1 MHGRTQCGGR
11 EGKLSIMHI
20 IGNVAVSTRAF
31 REAICSEKGH
41 AGEKK
46 TELPRTYGCDV
57 SVRRTRRGGRGV
69 RMSGDSREALLPDR
83 DWVGSSACSTRR
95 PARAYH
101 GPSHVLPL
109 YNPLPAT
116 ALSLLVSPLTTPCE
130 PLPCLAHS
138 PQASPRPRATRVPR
152 SPISVRPSPC
162 AALSSL
168 QDRRRSC
175 AYFRSPVSNRPPA
188 GFPAQSHR
196 LILTVA
202 AIRISPTYRQDGN
215 ELPPLPFWGPHL
227 RLLDLQDASRHYPFD
242 DFPSTSLY
250 SPVSVSPRSPSF
262 LSRDAHVHATIHRPS
277 MVSME
282 GRTYSTE
289 CECFH
294 SSPQLLYELITS

>member
-20 IGNVAVSTRAF
+20 IGNVAVSRRAF

-130 PLPCLAHS
+130 PLPCLAPLS
-138 PQASPRPRATRVPR
+138 T
-152 SPISVRPSPC
+152 
-162 AALSSL
+162 ALSSSPSDPSSPL
-168 QDRRRSC
+168 AHLCTSVSVRRTLLS
-175 AYFRSPVSNRPPA
+175 AGPSPLVCILSITRVQSSARWVPRPIAPSNPHSR
-188 GFPAQSHR
+188 
-196 LILTVA
+196 
-202 AIRISPTYRQDGN
+202 N
-215 ELPPLPFWGPHL
+215 PHL
-227 RLLDLQDASRHYPFD
+227 PDIQ
-242 DFPSTSLY
+242 
-250 SPVSVSPRSPSF
+250 PRW
-262 LSRDAHVHATIHRPS
+262 
-277 MVSME
+277 E
-282 GRTYSTE
+282 
-289 CECFH
+289 
-294 SSPQLLYELITS
+294 